1 MSDHGTYEEHAA
13 LYALGALD
21 GADLVAYEIHRR
33 ECVACRRA
41 EADYARVAT
50 GIVPQGP
57 APETLRARV
66 EAALPRKAGGGSLF
80 IRTLGVAAV
89 LLLGTTAFVQ
99 SHRISQLN
107 AAFDEEAQ
115 ANAEAVNRAKA
126 ESASLR
132 RTIVD
137 INQQLIESRK
147 GLDLSKAE
155 VESLRKTIT
164 SINEQLMASRTR
176 ADELGKIVVLA
187 QKGTPV
193 RLKSDK
199 VEGLVYYD
207 PKGGGVVFFA
217 DMKEKLKETEHLVLW
232 MIKEGADPLNVAHC
246 SHEAPYGMTP
256 QTPAAMAE
264 TVQTFA
270 LSVETDPETKAPK
283 GPVIVAGPVK

>member
-41 EADYARVAT
+41 EADYARVGT
-50 GIVPQGP
+50 GIVPPGP
-57 APETLRARV
+57 APETLKARID
-66 EAALPRKAGGGSLF
+66 AALPRKAGGGALF
-80 IRTLGVAAV
+80 LRTLAVAAV

-107 AAFDEEAQ
+107 AAVEDATEAKSE
-115 ANAEAVNRAKA
+115 ADKARAEV
-126 ESASLR
+126 ASLR
-132 RTIVD
+132 RTIAGFNERLVKSQAD
-137 INQQLIESRK
+137 L
-147 GLDLSKAE
+147 GLAKAE
-155 VESLRKTIT
+155 VDSLTRTIQ

-176 ADELGKIVVLA
+176 AEELGKIVTLA

-193 RLKSDK
+193 RLKSER

-217 DMKEKLKETEHLVLW
+217 DMKEKMKETEHLVLW
-232 MIKEGADPLNVAHC
+232 MIKEGADPMNVAHC
-246 SHEAPYGMTP
+246 GHEAPYGMAS

-270 LSVETDPETKAPK
+270 ISLETDPETKSPK
-283 GPVIVAGPVK
+283 GPVIVAGPAR